1 MKLTEE
7 KLRNDL
13 VQRLPNDYVKIVSF
27 KISDTSEI
35 RIILEV
41 ENKVKYFIIE
51 NDKLEYYSN
60 SDHSVSKFDYSKMLG
75 LALN

>member
-13 VQRLPNDYVKIVSF
+13 EKELSDVYVKIVSF
-27 KISDTSEI
+27 KISDTGDI

-41 ENKVKYFIIE
+41 ENRLKYFIIE

-60 SDHSVSKFDYSKMLG
+60 SDHSVEEFKYSRMLE